1 MAEDAAR
8 ADAGPILAVT
18 ALLERGTKEIEVR
31 LHVEARTI
39 GPPNPRRKER
49 SAAAETDV
57 IWRRVAL
64 DFDRVQTRD
73 LVKLYGSTRALAS
86 VGIELPAG
94 RITAIEGA
102 NGSGKSTLLQILALQ
117 ARPTRGEV
125 RFGAHDPVRVP
136 ELRATIGLLA
146 HAALLYPDLTAI
158 ENLELSAKLYALPD
172 VPRTIAGMRERFEL
186 GAFAERQVRTYSR
199 GQLQRVALA
208 RALMHTPR
216 LLLLDEPSTGLDV
229 RGVERLITVMKEE
242 RARGAIIALVTHDT
256 SLAEACADARIQ
268 LVSGRVAAPERAA

>member
-1 MAEDAAR
+1 M
-8 ADAGPILAVT
+8 
-18 ALLERGTKEIEVR
+18 
-31 LHVEARTI
+31 
-39 GPPNPRRKER
+39 
-49 SAAAETDV
+49 
-57 IWRRVAL
+57 AL